1 MDRSDDTSKNPRP
14 ALVAVPGTGT
24 PMRGADAFMR
34 ALVEGRV
41 EDIEREIDVRIA
53 RKRGLSAL
61 PDGSDG

>member
-1 MDRSDDTSKNPRP
+1 
-14 ALVAVPGTGT
+14 
-24 PMRGADAFMR
+24 MRGADAFMR

-61 PDGSDG
+61 PDDENG